1 MEELNRISVEEFKEV
16 DKTPLVVVLD
26 NVRSQNNIGSVFRT
40 CDAFRIDHICL
51 CGICS
56 TPPHREIHKTALGA
70 EDSVDWN
77 YYESTEDCVAGLKSE
92 GYEVLAVEQVDDS
105 VKLDQMADR
114 LPAGKKIALVFGN
127 EVEGV
132 QDSVVA
138 MCDGCVEIPQF
149 GTKHSLNISCAAAIV
164 IWEFFKLCSRH

>member
-16 DKTPLVVVLD
+16 DKTPLAVVLD

-77 YYESTEDCVAGLKSE
+77 YYESTEDCVAVLKSE